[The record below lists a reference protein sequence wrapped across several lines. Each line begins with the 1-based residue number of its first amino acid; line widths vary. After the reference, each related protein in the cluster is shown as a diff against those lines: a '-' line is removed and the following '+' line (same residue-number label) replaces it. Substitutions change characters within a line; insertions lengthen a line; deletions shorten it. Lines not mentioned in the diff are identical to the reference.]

1 MEQYI
6 ETLPNYMV
14 LVRCYTF
21 NHSAYITD
29 ALNGF
34 TMQHTNFPYV
44 VVMVDDAS
52 NDGEQEV
59 IKEYIGLNFEIPIF
73 TKDTDYAQIIYTQHK
88 TNKNC
93 YIAIYFLKENHYS
106 KKKKKAPYIQPWRN
120 KCKYEAL
127 CEGDD
132 YWIDPM
138 KLQKQVDFLEAN
150 PEYGMVYSNFN
161 IFFQKQKYLKRNVF
175 TKWSL
180 KYPSNYFSLESFIL
194 AAGFTCPPS
203 WLWRTNLPECP
214 IIQSVDGTFVL
225 FAHFLRITKVHVLM
239 DVTVNYR
246 ILEESASHS
255 KDYNKLYVREK
266 NILETQMKL
275 IDYYQLSNDLKMGCL
290 EKYYSSNLLKFI
302 MYNKTDDIIKAK
314 RILVKP
320 EKIDKI
326 LFLLNNPIGILILRT
341 LHKIYVFIRNNSRI
355 ILR

>member
-6 ETLPNYMV
+6 ENLPNYMV

-132 YWIDPM
+132 YWIDPL
-138 KLQKQVDFLEAN
+138 KLQKQVDFLEEN
-150 PEYGMVYSNFN
+150 FDYVMVYG
-161 IFFQKQKYLKRNVF
+161 QVKQYNQETNRFGKLLGKRFEDTKTLFITNPIPTLTVLYRKELINKYN
-175 TKWSL
+175 
-180 KYPSNYFSLESFIL
+180 LEIGS
-194 AAGFTCPPS
+194 CNS
-203 WLWRTNLPECP
+203 WLLGDYPLWLYASIYGKVGFIASLLGVYRVLP
-214 IIQSVDGTFVL
+214 
-225 FAHFLRITKVHVLM
+225 
-239 DVTVNYR
+239 N
-246 ILEESASHS
+246 SASHS
-255 KDYNKLYVREK
+255 QDYKKKKEFVQSIFDMKLFFAELYNIASVQKVEQMKFSSLCDTAIQYNQIVDASVYYNKIINPSFNLSIKYYLNKVQARW
-266 NILETQMKL
+266 LLKL
-275 IDYYQLSNDLKMGCL
+275 I
-290 EKYYSSNLLKFI
+290 
-302 MYNKTDDIIKAK
+302 
-314 RILVKP
+314 R
-320 EKIDKI
+320 KI
-326 LFLLNNPIGILILRT
+326 R
-341 LHKIYVFIRNNSRI
+341 Y
-355 ILR
+355 